1 MTLPYTR
8 LLPTLRSSMS
18 DLLTDQVR
26 LRKGITY
33 AGVPILASFFLYL
46 AQFHLSLSGQFI
58 VGFGSVLVLLICKR
72 IAHFTR
78 PPLRF
83 LFVLLSVFVNIRYL
97 IWRTTETLVYESL
110 FDFAGTILI
119 YLAEIHA
126 AAIHFLSAFVNIWP
140 QETKVIPLPEE
151 TSRYPS
157 VDVFIPTY
165 NEPLEIVKITA
176 TAARHIDYPQDRLTV
191 HILDDGATVAKRN
204 DPNTAQAA
212 WERHYAL
219 RRMAAE
225 LGVNYITRER
235 NVRAK
240 AGNLN
245 HAFHHTSFDLVLVL
259 DADHVPAKD
268 ILKNTVGWF
277 LKDPK
282 LALIQTPHFTM
293 NPGPLEKNMEASQD
307 IPGEGELFYRG
318 SHLGLDF
325 WNASFFCGSAGIL
338 RRRYLEEVGGFSG
351 ETITEDCETSLALHR
366 LGCNSM
372 YIARPMVCGLSPD
385 TFDDFILQRSRWAQG
400 MTQIFVLKNPLLG
413 KGLKLYQR
421 LCYLNSAMYWF
432 FGISRVIFFV
442 APAAFLLLGLRVF
455 YATVPQVIA
464 YGVPHLLSAF
474 ILIVFFHG
482 RYRNPFVSELNEGV
496 QSLFLLPAVFSV
508 LANPRRPSFKV
519 TPKGRSMEKDSLS
532 RLALPFLIVCVILL
546 IALPTAIVKWYYNPL
561 YRDTILVTLLWC
573 LYNLALAMAGFGV
586 FFDRSQMRRH
596 HRVWAKG
603 KVSVFLPR
611 LKTTVEADVQDI
623 SLSGIGLSLS
633 LPFPLKPRE
642 HIIIEVRDSHGEKY
656 RLEAL
661 IQRFVQK
668 GGVFVCGTEFIVA
681 DERQRAT
688 AIRFMYGDSQRW
700 VDEWGRRPKAINPFR
715 MLWLMFKMTGKGFTT
730 SIRALKQ
737 LLALPILHFIKL
749 IMRRG
754 VAYVS
759 VRWTDNRTG

>member
-1 MTLPYTR
+1 MTLPYAR

-18 DLLTDQVR
+18 DLLTDQER

-33 AGVPILASFFLYL
+33 AGVPILAYFFLYL
-46 AQFHLSLSGQFI
+46 AQFYLSLSGQFI

-97 IWRTTETLVYESL
+97 IWRTTETLIYESL

-126 AAIHFLSAFVNIWP
+126 AAIHFLGVFVNIWP

-165 NEPLEIVKITA
+165 NEPIEIVKITA

-219 RRMAAE
+219 RRMAAD
-225 LGVNYITRER
+225 LGVNYITRDR

-245 HAFHHTSFDLVLVL
+245 HAFHHTSSDLVLVL
-259 DADHVPAKD
+259 DADHVPTKD

-277 LKDPK
+277 VKDPK
-282 LALIQTPHFTM
+282 LASIQTPHFFM
-293 NPGPLEKNMEASQD
+293 NPSPLEKNMEALQD
-307 IPGEGELFYRG
+307 IPSEGELFYRA

-325 WNASFFCGSAGIL
+325 WNASFFCGSNGIL
-338 RRRYLEEVGGFSG
+338 RRRYLEEIGGFSG

-372 YIARPMVCGLSPD
+372 YIARPMVCGLSPE

-421 LCYLNSAMYWF
+421 LCYLNSVMYWF
-432 FGISRVIFFV
+432 FGISRFIFFV
-442 APAAFLLLGLRVF
+442 APAAFLLLGLHVF

-464 YGVPHLLSAF
+464 YAVPHLLSSF
-474 ILIVFFHG
+474 ILIDFLYG
-482 RYRNPFVSELNEGV
+482 RYRRPFLSELNEGV

-519 TPKGRSMEKDSLS
+519 TPKGRNLEKDSLS
-532 RLALPFLIVCVILL
+532 RLALPFLIMCVILL
-546 IALPTAIVKWYYNPL
+546 IAIPTAIVEWYYNPL
-561 YRDTILVTLLWC
+561 YRDTILITLLWC
-573 LYNLALAMAGFGV
+573 LHNLALAMAGFGA
-586 FFDRSQMRRH
+586 FFDRRQVRRH
-596 HRVWAKG
+596 HRMWAKG

-611 LKTTVEADVQDI
+611 LKTAVEADVQDI

-642 HIIIEVRDSHGEKY
+642 HIIIEARDSHGEKY
-656 RLEAL
+656 RLEAR

-700 VDEWGRRPKAINPFR
+700 VDEWGRRSKAINPFR
-715 MLWLMFKMTGKGFTT
+715 MLWFIFKMTGKGFTT
-730 SIRALKQ
+730 SIMALKQ
-737 LLALPILHFIKL
+737 LPSLPILHFIKL

-759 VRWTDNRTG
+759 VR